1 MTGIP
6 TGPNASRRCINSSGA
21 TVSGG
26 FCARFKAASAVLI
39 SLCSLLLISI
49 GMNGLCGLLLAR
61 QTPLE
66 NFYQVDDLATFAFF
80 RLFYLDNVFVL
91 LSLLFYQLQKTGG
104 LFILESRQRKMF
116 VRVFGD
122 EIFKP
127 LNCGRGDF
135 LHIR

>member
-49 GMNGLCGLLLAR
+49 AMNGLCGLLLAR

-80 RLFYLDNVFVL
+80 QLFHLDKAFL
-91 LSLLFYQLQKTGG
+91 LFSLLLTY
-104 LFILESRQRKMF
+104 
-116 VRVFGD
+116 
-122 EIFKP
+122 FKK
-127 LNCGRGDF
+127 F
-135 LHIR
+135 LG